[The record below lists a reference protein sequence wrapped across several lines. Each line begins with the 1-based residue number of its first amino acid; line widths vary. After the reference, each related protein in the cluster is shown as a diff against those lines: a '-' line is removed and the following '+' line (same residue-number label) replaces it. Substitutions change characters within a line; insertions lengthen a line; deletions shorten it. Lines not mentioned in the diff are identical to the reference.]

1 MKNNIDYEYF
11 ERIMAFCP
19 KTQFR
24 VEMHFK
30 SIAQAKKFNP
40 YLEDFQS
47 IGTIKVK
54 KSHY

>member
-40 YLEDFQS
+40 HLEDFQS